1 MTRRFAGETAGAD
14 LGGLVAESTAR
25 FGVELSSDA
34 LSRLARFVDL
44 LALWNRR
51 VRLTGEREART
62 LVRKHVLD
70 CLAPVPHLPPAGVV
84 VDVGSGA
91 GLPGVVLGCAR
102 PDLDLCLVESRRR
115 RASFLREAVRTIPL
129 PRARVLEARAEAL
142 DAEDVVGKASVI
154 IARAVRLESFLVV
167 AARLVGRHGVVIAM
181 QTPGALPPAAVRALE
196 QARLRSTGAQYYEL
210 PGGER
215 RRFLFFAAMC

>member
-1 MTRRFAGETAGAD
+1 M
-14 LGGLVAESTAR
+14 
-25 FGVELSSDA
+25 
-34 LSRLARFVDL
+34 
-44 LALWNRR
+44 
-51 VRLTGEREART
+51 
-62 LVRKHVLD
+62 
-70 CLAPVPHLPPAGVV
+70 
-84 VDVGSGA
+84 
-91 GLPGVVLGCAR
+91 
-102 PDLDLCLVESRRR
+102 
-115 RASFLREAVRTIPL
+115 
-129 PRARVLEARAEAL
+129 LEARAEAL

-215 RRFLFFAAMC
+215 RRLLFFAAMC